1 MSLKRTIGLVAAAIL
16 VLAPSADAAR
26 GNGRIAYAS
35 GGSIYT
41 IDPAG
46 GAPTKV
52 HDGFFPSLSPDGTRL
67 VLASWSPE
75 ISAYKI
81 WVTDPN
87 GSNPIAIGSTDSP
100 RPFAWSP
107 DGTRVAFDSGTAA
120 SGFSIVVLQA
130 DGSGSKTL
138 SLDASSDAPPTWSP
152 DGTKLAFTTTSDT
165 DVAVA
170 NADGS
175 GRTLL
180 VQDATR
186 DIAPAWSP
194 DGSEIAFF
202 RGAFGQFFLHVIRPD
217 GSGLRQLSQTAA
229 DVSAP
234 PAWSPDGKHLLWG
247 SIEPFSYS
255 RFGPYYSS
263 NVYVVGLDGVGERR
277 LTDSPFLDAGSSP
290 VWAPDG
296 RRIAFLSMRGYRNP
310 NRQLFVMNADGTCE
324 TQLTAANPAVVQP
337 TWQALATAPPSDPL
351 TCAALSINGSL
362 SVETDAPALDDT
374 RVYIY
379 RATITNNGNA
389 VSDAL
394 HFDTTDESPFTY
406 ISAVASNGSCTI
418 KAEVSCALPA
428 LPPEGTAEIVLR
440 FYVWVPGTFTIEGE
454 VEGTG
459 QTPDGDLS
467 DNEQEL
473 YRQFPFCQIATQQGS
488 TLRAS
493 SNNDLICGTIGRD
506 SIFAGGGNDRVFAGD
521 GHDVVH
527 GGTGADQ
534 LDGGNN
540 TDVLYGEAGA
550 DKIHGASGDDV
561 VYGGTGNDILW
572 GENGGDYLNGGPGVD
587 RFLGGY
593 GNDLINSRDGL
604 TEHVYCGEGNDRVE
618 ADLRDIVSPDCEKVV
633 RKPAAAQ
640 ARAPR

>member
-1 MSLKRTIGLVAAAIL
+1 
-16 VLAPSADAAR
+16 
-26 GNGRIAYAS
+26 
-35 GGSIYT
+35 
-41 IDPAG
+41 
-46 GAPTKV
+46 
-52 HDGFFPSLSPDGTRL
+52 
-67 VLASWSPE
+67 
-75 ISAYKI
+75 
-81 WVTDPN
+81 
-87 GSNPIAIGSTDSP
+87 
-100 RPFAWSP
+100 
-107 DGTRVAFDSGTAA
+107 
-120 SGFSIVVLQA
+120 
-130 DGSGSKTL
+130 
-138 SLDASSDAPPTWSP
+138 
-152 DGTKLAFTTTSDT
+152 
-165 DVAVA
+165 
-170 NADGS
+170 
-175 GRTLL
+175 
-180 VQDATR
+180 
-186 DIAPAWSP
+186 
-194 DGSEIAFF
+194 
-202 RGAFGQFFLHVIRPD
+202 
-217 GSGLRQLSQTAA
+217 
-229 DVSAP
+229 
-234 PAWSPDGKHLLWG
+234 
-247 SIEPFSYS
+247 
-255 RFGPYYSS
+255 
-263 NVYVVGLDGVGERR
+263 
-277 LTDSPFLDAGSSP
+277 
-290 VWAPDG
+290 
-296 RRIAFLSMRGYRNP
+296 MRGYRNP

-379 RATITNNGNA
+379 RVTITNNGNA